1 MNRKLL
7 MTVVAVAIVAL
18 LLVALLG
25 ATVVGAQRPT
35 TPTPETPAAKTPK
48 PDLGQTFWQALADRL
63 NVTVEQLRQAVQ
75 DAAKDTIQR
84 ALGDGRLTQ
93 EQADRLNER
102 VDEWQGQATPF
113 GFFGPHGFRPKG
125 LRGRGGFEF
134 KAWPGQSGLE
144 AAAKTLGM
152 TTQDLAAGLRSGK
165 SLADLAAEKKVDQAT
180 LNAAIVSAAKA
191 DIDAALA
198 NGRLTQQ
205 QADQLKSRLDQ
216 LDLDSLLGRPRF
228 RGPGEWFGAP
238 RRQPTPTPG
247 GATL

>member
-7 MTVVAVAIVAL
+7 MTVGAVAIVTL

-25 ATVVGAQRPT
+25 TPVVGAQTPT

-48 PDLGQTFWQALADRL
+48 PTLGQNFWQALADRL

-102 VDEWQGQATPF
+102 VDTWQGRGAPF
-113 GFFGPHGFRPKG
+113 GFFGPHGFRPKVWD
-125 LRGRGGFEF
+125 RFAF
-134 KAWPGQSGLE
+134 KARLGQSGFE

-152 TTQDLAAGLRSGK
+152 TTQDLMAELRSGK
-165 SLADLAAEKKVDQAT
+165 SLADLADEKKVDQAT
-180 LNAAIVSAAKA
+180 LKAAIVSAAKA